1 MGTRPCPLEVMATEM
16 ARYINAFT
24 NEIKTGM
31 GLGHHG
37 LTVESPGIDT
47 PQHDLR
53 FFPAQGSQLV

>member
-1 MGTRPCPLEVMATEM
+1 MATEM

-24 NEIKTGM
+24 NEIKTGV

-47 PQHDLR
+47 PQLTSA
-53 FFPAQGSQLV
+53 FFQPKVPAGLTDQR